1 MEINAVTFRL
11 LALLEDAKSGQSA
24 LEALAEELQYDD
36 PAQLMQFGG
45 ELLKQLREATI
56 LAGTALS

>member
-1 MEINAVTFRL
+1 MPKADRARL
-11 LALLEDAKSGQSA
+11 
-24 LEALAEELQYDD
+24 EELQYDD